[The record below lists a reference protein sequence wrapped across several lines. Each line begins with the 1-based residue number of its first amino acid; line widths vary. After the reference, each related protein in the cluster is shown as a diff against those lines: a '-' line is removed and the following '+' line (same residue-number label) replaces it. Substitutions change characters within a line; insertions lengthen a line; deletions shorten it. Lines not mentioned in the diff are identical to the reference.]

1 MRALMILLLTLVLL
15 PTWPSAQAPAENTL
29 DVYFIDVEGG
39 HAVLYVS
46 PSGQLNVP
54 EQFIANLGEV
64 DTGHWLKLSARAD
77 GSFTV
82 TNGRDGYTK
91 TYAAGN

>member
-1 MRALMILLLTLVLL
+1 MRALVIVLLTLVLQ
-15 PTWPSAQAPAENTL
+15 PTWPSAQAPAEKTL
-29 DVYFIDVEGG
+29 DVY
-39 HAVLYVS
+39 
-46 PSGQLNVP
+46 VP

-77 GSFTV
+77 GRFTV